1 MKSEFVNVLIC
12 PQCQVAF
19 DLHVQEEREGQIYTG
34 RLGCQDKGCEY
45 PISRFVPRFVNADA
59 YADSFSKQR
68 LYVRRHFRYY
78 QEDRSGDQQFFPTT
92 DFASQDI
99 GKGTILEVG
108 CGYGRFVDV
117 VQRQGGTIVG
127 IDLSTHSIDL
137 AQDFVG
143 LRDNVHLAQCDLFQ
157 LPFRQAYF
165 THIYSIGVLH
175 HTPDTR
181 KAFTALVPYLSPDG
195 QISIW
200 VYPPSMKTSSDRWR
214 PLTTCLP
221 HSLLYAFCI
230 LNQLCFSWIR
240 GLPGGWRFSR
250 LIPGTSPGPG
260 RKFWLRVMSDFD
272 DLSPEYASTHTPE
285 ELHAWF
291 VQEGLQE
298 VKILPR
304 HTSVTGYKK

>member
-1 MKSEFVNVLIC
+1 MKPELINVLIC
-12 PQCQVAF
+12 PQCHVSLDLQV
-19 DLHVQEEREGQIYTG
+19 HEEREGQIYAG
-34 RLGCQDKGCEY
+34 RLRCQHKGCEY
-45 PISRFVPRFVNADA
+45 PISRYVPRFVDADA

-68 LYVRRHFRYY
+68 LYVRRHFRHYLD
-78 QEDRSGDQQFFPTT
+78 DRSGDQLFFPTT
-92 DFASQDI
+92 GFAEQHI
-99 GKGTILEVG
+99 GSGPILEVG

-117 VQRQGGTIVG
+117 VQRQGGAIIG

-143 LRDNVHLAQCDLFQ
+143 LRDNVHLIQCDLFQ

-181 KAFTALVPYLSPDG
+181 KAFAALVPYLRSHG
-195 QISIW
+195 QMSIW
-200 VYPPSMKTSSDRWR
+200 VYPPSMKTSTDRWR
-214 PLTTCLP
+214 PLTMRLP
-221 HSLLYAFCI
+221 HSMLYAFCI
-230 LNQLCFSWIR
+230 VNQGLFSWIR

-250 LIPGTSPGPG
+250 LIPGVGPGPG

-272 DLSPEYASTHTPE
+272 DLSPTYASTHTPE
-285 ELHAWF
+285 EVHAWF
-291 VQEGLQE
+291 VEEGLQE
-298 VKILPR
+298 VRMLPR